1 MKAAVLTKYD
11 KKSPT
16 IEIKE
21 LDLPTLA
28 ADEILVDVSVAGVN
42 PLDNLIAHGAHHTN
56 YHKLW
61 EMNLWGSSNK
71 SAKM

>member
-1 MKAAVLTKYD
+1 MK
-11 KKSPT
+11 
-16 IEIKE
+16 
-21 LDLPTLA
+21 A

-42 PLDNLIAHGAHHTN
+42 PLDNLIAHGVHHTN